1 MEEYEYNPDY
11 YNYMAQNS
19 AAILAEQKKTNQ
31 ELQQL
36 RSQMAHANAMQQQML
51 QNQINDIEERETQ
64 KFYKLRSFKL
74 NQLVTSIDNL
84 SDINQKVFS
93 YYVFKDT
100 IIQNATDAQNHL
112 NEISDKE
119 YCNTIISKTR
129 DMYKLISNM
138 DDLSIADDLKKFV
151 NSNIEYYNRLCNE
164 LENAKTSL
172 KNMPPPPTEPS
183 SKTYPS
189 TGQQVIGLILCGLGS
204 GVCSV
209 NFGIGILIL
218 VIGIVLIFTA
228 KQKTTITDE
237 EINSYKEACNNHQ
250 MAIDNLN
257 SKIADIEDK
266 IVHCDYMI
274 SLKHC
279 FTNYPTWKT
288 EIDECYKQL
297 SY

>member
-1 MEEYEYNPDY
+1 MNEYEYNTDY

-36 RSQMAHANAMQQQML
+36 RHQMAHANAMQQQML

-84 SDINQKVFS
+84 SDINQKAFS
-93 YYVFKDT
+93 YYVFKDS
-100 IIQNATDAQNHL
+100 IIKNATDAQNNL

-119 YCNTIISKTR
+119 YCNAIISKTR
-129 DMYKLISNM
+129 DIYKQLGNI
-138 DDLSIADDLKKFV
+138 DELSIADDLKKFV
-151 NSNIEYYNRLCNE
+151 DGSIEYNRLCKE
-164 LENAKTSL
+164 LENAKLSI
-172 KNMPPPPTEPS
+172 KNMPPPSEPS
-183 SKTYPS
+183 SKTYTS
-189 TGQQVIGLILCGLGS
+189 SGQQVIGVILCCLGS
-204 GVCSV
+204 GACSV
-209 NFGIGILIL
+209 NSGIGILIL
-218 VIGIVLIFTA
+218 VIGIILILTA
-228 KQKTTITDE
+228 KQKTTVTQKEMD
-237 EINSYKEACNNHQ
+237 SYKEALNNHR
-250 MAIDNLN
+250 ISVDNLN
-257 SKIADIEDK
+257 SKITDLENK
-266 IVHCDYMI
+266 IGNSDYMM
-274 SLKHC
+274 SLKHF